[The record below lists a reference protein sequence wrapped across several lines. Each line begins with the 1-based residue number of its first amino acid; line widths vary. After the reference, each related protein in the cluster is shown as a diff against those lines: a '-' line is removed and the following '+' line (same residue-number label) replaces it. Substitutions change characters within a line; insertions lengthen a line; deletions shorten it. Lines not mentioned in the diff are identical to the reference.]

1 MTPPKNVAAFGSELR
16 RKAERLVNQSAK
28 AGKQDYGQT
37 VNRLMHEIQV
47 VQTELILLHA
57 EVSVSRYSAEA
68 AKTKFENLYLKYVSL
83 FDFAPNGY
91 LTFDQ
96 NGEIHEINL
105 AAAASFNAPRS
116 SLIGRRIDELIHA
129 DDQDGFNLQKQNCRE
144 NRQIVRFEAKMKRA
158 DGLLFNAQLKMQPL
172 SRDGGDG
179 ILYSMALVDVSE
191 QTYLSA
197 SIALQQECLDIAIRA
212 ADMESLLEGYVR
224 LIKSYLQCDAVGI
237 RIRDEA
243 GNIPYQAYDGFSQAF
258 YESESPLSLHTD
270 QCMCIAVI
278 KGEMALGQP
287 FATRRGSFYLNG
299 TSRFLG
305 TLPKTQRTKTRNVC
319 NAHGYESVALV
330 PIFIDHTIEG
340 LIHAADRRENRFPVR
355 MVESLEEAA
364 TRLGLSIQRLGLQKK
379 LKDSLAALND
389 LSSHLLSVQ
398 EDEQQRIAME
408 LHDGCGQDLN
418 VLKLRLKSL
427 QDDIPAEMTDWHQSC
442 GRLLTFTDK
451 IINDIRNIAHNLK
464 PAAIETLGLAVAT
477 RQMVREFSAIT
488 RFQVET
494 DIDLLDRIRNAL
506 TQVCLFRIF
515 QEALMN
521 IHKHAKATWVLMAAE
536 RARENLRIRI
546 KDNGIGF
553 NTCEL
558 AGETSDKRRG
568 MGLSAMEL
576 RCRMIG
582 ADLSISSEVDKGTC
596 LEICLPYPY
605 VKPNHE
611 RLHDH
616 TCG

>member
-1 MTPPKNVAAFGSELR
+1 MTQPKNEAAFGSELR
-16 RKAERLVNQSAK
+16 RKAEQLVNQSTK
-28 AGKQDYGQT
+28 PGKHDYGQA
-37 VNRLMHEIQV
+37 VNRLVYEIQV

-57 EVSVSRYSAEA
+57 EVSASRYAAEA
-68 AKTKFENLYLKYVSL
+68 ATKKFENLYRKYVSL

-91 LTFDQ
+91 LTFDPK
-96 NGEIHEINL
+96 GAIHEINL
-105 AAAASFNAPRS
+105 AAAASFNAPRN
-116 SLIGRRIDELIHA
+116 SLIGRRIDEFIHQ
-129 DDQDGFNLQKQNCRE
+129 DDLEGLNLQKQNCRA
-144 NRQIVRFEAKMKRA
+144 RKQIVRFESKMKRD
-158 DGLLFNAQLKMQPL
+158 DGLLFNAQLQMQSL
-172 SRDGGDG
+172 SRDGGDST
-179 ILYSMALVDVSE
+179 LYSMALVDVSE

-212 ADMESLLEGYVR
+212 TDMKSLLEEFVR
-224 LIKSYLQCDAVGI
+224 AIKSYLRCDAVGI

-258 YESESPLSLHTD
+258 YESESALSLHSD
-270 QCMCIAVI
+270 QCMCIAVV
-278 KGEMALGQP
+278 KGDMALDQS

-305 TLPKTQRTKTRNVC
+305 TLPTTQRTKTRNVC
-319 NAHGYESVALV
+319 NAHGYESVVLV
-330 PIFIDHTIEG
+330 PIFIDDTIEG

-364 TRLGLSIQRLGLQKK
+364 TRLGLSIQRFDLQKK
-379 LKDSLAALND
+379 LKDSLGALNA
-389 LSSHLLSVQ
+389 LSGHLLSVQ

-477 RQMVREFSAIT
+477 RQMVREFSVTT

-494 DIDLLDRIRNAL
+494 EIDMLDRIRDAL

-521 IHKHAKATWVLMAAE
+521 IHKHAKATWALMATDRDGE
-536 RARENLRIRI
+536 KLRIRI
-546 KDNGIGF
+546 RDNGIGF
-553 NTCEL
+553 NTREL
-558 AGETSDKRRG
+558 ARKTSDKCRG

-582 ADLSISSEVDKGTC
+582 ADLSISSEMDKGTC

-605 VKPNHE
+605 VKPNDE

-616 TCG
+616 TCR